1 MRSRRTLPR
10 RFSERGYETT
20 AFTAN
25 PWTPWYVNF
34 DRDFD
39 HFEDFVY
46 VNLAN
51 GLVDGGLDQRNVVT
65 DGVTTLLNW
74 YQRQDT
80 FVD

>member
-1 MRSRRTLPR
+1 MAYKTA
-10 RFSERGYETT
+10 

-25 PWTPWYVNF
+25 PWTSRDVNV

-39 HFEDFVY
+39 HFEDFVD

-51 GLVDGGLDQRNVVT
+51 GLVDGGSDQRNVVT
-65 DGVTTLLNW
+65 DGVTTLFNW

-80 FVD
+80 FVDWESFSDDSQA